1 MNKAIERPPRREEM
15 TGRFQMAIDE
25 DGEPV
30 DWDSAVARFLLAVTA
45 RGSSTSAVAP
55 AVQPPAAIPLLE
67 PNEYSGL
74 NFASDSCMVQG
85 I

>member
-1 MNKAIERPPRREEM
+1 MNKAIERPPQREEM
-15 TGRFQMAIDE
+15 IGPFQMAIDE

-45 RGSSTSAVAP
+45 RGFSTSVVVP
-55 AVQPPAAIPLLE
+55 AGQPSATIPPLE
-67 PNEYSGL
+67 PNEYTGV
-74 NFASDSCMVQG
+74 NFASGSCMVQG

>member
-15 TGRFQMAIDE
+15 IGRFQMAIDE

-55 AVQPPAAIPLLE
+55 AGQPSAAIPPRE
-67 PNEYSGL
+67 PNVYTGL

>member
-1 MNKAIERPPRREEM
+1 MNKAIERPPQQEKM

-30 DWDSAVARFLLAVTA
+30 DWDSTVARFLLAVTT
-45 RGSSTSAVAP
+45 RGFSASVVAP
-55 AVQPPAAIPLLE
+55 ARQPSAAIPPLE
-67 PNEYSGL
+67 PNELSGL
-74 NFASDSCMVQG
+74 NLSFDSCIVYE

>member
-1 MNKAIERPPRREEM
+1 MNKAIERPPQREEM

-45 RGSSTSAVAP
+45 RGFSTSAVVP
-55 AVQPPAAIPLLE
+55 AGQWSAASPLLE
-67 PNEYSGL
+67 PNVYSGL

>member
-1 MNKAIERPPRREEM
+1 MNKAIERPPQREEM
-15 TGRFQMAIDE
+15 IGRFQMAIDE
-25 DGEPV
+25 DEEPV

-55 AVQPPAAIPLLE
+55 AVQPSAAIPPLE
-67 PNEYSGL
+67 PNEYFGL
-74 NFASDSCMVQG
+74 NLISDSCMVQG

>member
-45 RGSSTSAVAP
+45 GFLDIGRRSCRAAASGNPSAGAERIFW
-55 AVQPPAAIPLLE
+55 AELC
-67 PNEYSGL
+67 
-74 NFASDSCMVQG
+74 F
-85 I
+85 

>member
-1 MNKAIERPPRREEM
+1 MNKTIERPPQREEM
-15 TGRFQMAIDE
+15 IGCFQMAIDE
-25 DGEPV
+25 YGEPV

-45 RGSSTSAVAP
+45 RGFSTSVVVP
-55 AVQPPAAIPLLE
+55 AGQSSAAIPPLE

-74 NFASDSCMVQG
+74 NFISDSFMVQG